1 MTERPFCQSCG
12 MPMDVPGSEYGT
24 ERDGSR
30 SRDYCSYCYR
40 DGAFTTD
47 WTMEEMIE
55 FCVGPEVEACPGLTP
70 EAARERM
77 QRVFPQLKRWRNA

>member
-24 ERDGSR
+24 ERDGTR

-55 FCVGPEVEACPGLTP
+55 FCVGPLLRSGFTFSQKDGML
-70 EAARERM
+70 
-77 QRVFPQLKRWRNA
+77 